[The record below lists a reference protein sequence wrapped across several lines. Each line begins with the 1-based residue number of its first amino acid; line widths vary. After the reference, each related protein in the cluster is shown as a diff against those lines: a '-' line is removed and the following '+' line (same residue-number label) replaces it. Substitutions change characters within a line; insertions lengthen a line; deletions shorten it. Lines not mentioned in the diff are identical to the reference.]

1 VTDAEEILDRSTR
14 CVLAFSG
21 KRGAVLAPMAFWADG
36 SSLWMSTPAASV
48 KAAAM
53 RRRPNCSVYV
63 APIGGIGPG
72 LVLAGRVRIYGLH
85 DPLGLAV
92 HGPVVSTA
100 MTALATR
107 NAGTILG
114 YVQDARQ
121 VPQRFRPR
129 NRVAVR
135 FTIDEA
141 RPVAVPEPGPG
152 VAPALPTVV
161 SPAVR
166 RALSGRRHVVVGT
179 GAPSGTVA
187 ITPAVWSSGY
197 ALEGP
202 VRDPLPE
209 QGTAAVYLGA
219 DPQGRPTR
227 VAGLL
232 LSGELSGG
240 RLQPNRVTWWE
251 GFELTT
257 ATIEATASS
266 IIIPE

>member
-1 VTDAEEILDRSTR
+1 MTDAEEILDRATR

-21 KRGAVLAPMAFWADG
+21 KRGPVVAPMAYWADG
-36 SSLWMSTPAASV
+36 SALWMSTPAASV

-63 APIGGIGPG
+63 APVDGIGPG
-72 LVLAGRVRIYGLH
+72 VVLAGRVRIYGLH

-92 HGPVVSTA
+92 HGAVVSAA

-114 YVQDARQ
+114 YVQDARH

-135 FTIDEA
+135 FSIDEMRTVDA
-141 RPVAVPEPGPG
+141 PEPGPG
-152 VAPALPTVV
+152 VAPPLPTVV

-187 ITPAVWSSGY
+187 ITPAVWASGY
-197 ALEGP
+197 RLDVPAG
-202 VRDPLPE
+202 DPLPE
-209 QGTAAVYLGA
+209 QGTAAVYLGD
-219 DPQGRPTR
+219 DPQGRPTK

-240 RLQPNRVTWWE
+240 RLQPNRATWWE
-251 GFELTT
+251 GFDLTT
-257 ATIEATASS
+257 VDIKTATSS
-266 IIIPE
+266 VIIPE